1 MDGNVRSAIEFLR
14 GAVKIYIPVYQRNY
28 DWNIENCKLLFDDL
42 LDLEVNDKRTHFF
55 GSIVVK
61 PGNYSQ
67 DIIVIDGQQRLT
79 TLSLLML
86 AIKNWL
92 DKNEEKAQHV
102 RLTADYV
109 LNTFLQDQYLSTPD
123 KYILQSNPRDYKS
136 YKLLFGNEKFYD
148 KSSNI
153 TLNYSYFYDCIDS
166 MDISVDQLMNSIQKL
181 QFMVVNLNS
190 PEDDP
195 QLIFES
201 LNSTGVA
208 LTDAD
213 KIRNFLLMN
222 EDLPEQDKYFQN
234 YWQPLEENTH
244 FEVSKFF
251 RYYLTIK
258 NAEFPKIS
266 NVYNEFKT
274 TYFNLDFNKHDL
286 FEDINDYSNTYKM
299 ILECNTG
306 TKQIDRILNRFLEL
320 NVTVIRPFIMAIIN
334 DYTSD
339 RISEEETIRIVE
351 IIEKY
356 IARRIITKTPSNA
369 LNKVIATLYRDF
381 RHFQDTHDNEY
392 KDSEVITYLLLKK
405 QGSGRVPTDEEL
417 IRNFKNN
424 NWYNI
429 NSSYRSYIFER
440 LENYNHIES
449 LSIYEGLKNKD
460 YSIEHIMPQK
470 LSSEWKKALGDQYQ
484 TIHDSYV
491 NSLGNLTITG
501 YNSKYSN
508 RSFEEKQNMEK
519 GFKESHFVN
528 LNKLPARSENWRE
541 TEIIER
547 TNQLINIAIEI
558 WEFPESTIQEEIEEN
573 ELFVYDGEENFANYK
588 IQGFTFIN
596 DEYIPAKTWKG
607 FFLELFKLLAK
618 IDLNPLVECSK
629 IDTNFGYESV
639 ILNKKTEDTEE
650 IVPGIYLF
658 LKLSNE
664 RKMNYI
670 NKFLDK
676 YNISYDQ
683 LSLDLEYKGQS

>member
-14 GAVKIYIPVYQRNY
+14 SAVKIYIPVYQRNY
-28 DWNIENCKLLFDDL
+28 DWHIENCKLMFDDL
-42 LDLEVNDKRTHFF
+42 LDLEINNNKSHFF

-92 DKNEEKAQHV
+92 DKNEEKAQNV
-102 RLTADYV
+102 RLTSDYV

-136 YKLLFGNEKFYD
+136 YKLLFGNEKFHD
-148 KSSNI
+148 KLSNI
-153 TLNYSYFYDCIDS
+153 TLNYNYLYSCIDN
-166 MDISVDQLMNSIQKL
+166 MKISIDQLMNSIQKL
-181 QFMVVNLNS
+181 QFMVVNLNA

-222 EDLPEQDKYFQN
+222 EEIPKQDEYFHN

-266 NVYNEFKT
+266 NVYNEFKN
-274 TYFNLDFNKHDL
+274 TYFDLNFNKYDL
-286 FEDINDYSNTYKM
+286 FEDLNDYSNTYKM

-306 TKQIDRILNRFLEL
+306 TKKIDMILNRFLEL

-334 DYTSD
+334 DFTSD
-339 RISEEETIRIVE
+339 RIMEEEAIKIVE
-351 IIEKY
+351 IMEKY

-381 RHFQDTHDNEY
+381 RHFQDKHQGQY
-392 KDSEVITYLLLKK
+392 QDSEVILYLLLKK
-405 QGSGRVPTDEEL
+405 QGSGKVPTDEEL

-424 NWYNI
+424 DWYNI

-440 LENYNHIES
+440 LENHNHIES

-470 LSSEWKKALGDQYQ
+470 LSSDWKKELGKDYQ
-484 TIHDSYV
+484 TIHDNYV

-508 RSFEEKQNMEK
+508 RSFEEKQNMVK

-528 LNKLPARSENWRE
+528 LNKLPAKSENWRE

-547 TNQLINIAIEI
+547 TNQLINSAIEI
-558 WEFPESTIQEEIEEN
+558 WSFPESTIQEVREEK
-573 ELFVYDGEENFANYK
+573 ELFIYDGNETFSNYK
-588 IQGFTFIN
+588 IHGFTFIN
-596 DEYIPAKTWKG
+596 DEYIPVKTWKA
-607 FFLELFKLLAK
+607 FFVELFKLLAK
-618 IDLNPLVECSK
+618 IDINPLIECTK
-629 IDTNFGYESV
+629 IDTNYGFESV
-639 ILNKKTEDTEE
+639 ILKEKIKDSEE
-650 IVPGIYLF
+650 IIPGVYLF
-658 LKLSNE
+658 LILSNE

-670 NKFLDK
+670 NKFFEK

-683 LSLDLEYKGQS
+683 LSLDVEYKE

>member
-14 GAVKIYIPVYQRNY
+14 SAVKIYIPVYQRNY
-28 DWNIENCKLLFDDL
+28 DWHIENCKLMFDDL
-42 LDLEVNDKRTHFF
+42 LDLEINNNKSHFF

-92 DKNEEKAQHV
+92 DKNEEKAQNV
-102 RLTADYV
+102 RLTSDYV

-136 YKLLFGNEKFYD
+136 YKLLFGNEKFHD
-148 KSSNI
+148 KLSNI
-153 TLNYSYFYDCIDS
+153 TLNYNYLYSCIDN
-166 MDISVDQLMNSIQKL
+166 MKISIDQLMNSIQKL
-181 QFMVVNLNS
+181 QFMVVNLNA

-222 EDLPEQDKYFQN
+222 EEIPEQDKYFHN

-266 NVYNEFKT
+266 NVYNEFKN
-274 TYFNLDFNKHDL
+274 TYFDLNFNKYDL
-286 FEDINDYSNTYKM
+286 FEDLNDYSNTYKM

-306 TKQIDRILNRFLEL
+306 TKKIDMILNRFLEL

-334 DYTSD
+334 DFTSD
-339 RISEEETIRIVE
+339 RIMEEEAIKIVE
-351 IIEKY
+351 IMEKY

-381 RHFQDTHDNEY
+381 RHFQDKHQGQY
-392 KDSEVITYLLLKK
+392 QDSEVILYLLLKK
-405 QGSGRVPTDEEL
+405 QGSGKVPTDEEL

-424 NWYNI
+424 DWYNI

-440 LENYNHIES
+440 LENHNHIES

-470 LSSEWKKALGDQYQ
+470 LSSDWKKELGKDYQ
-484 TIHDSYV
+484 TIHDNYV

-508 RSFEEKQNMEK
+508 RSFEEKQNMVK

-528 LNKLPARSENWRE
+528 LNKLPAKSENWRE

-547 TNQLINIAIEI
+547 TNQLINSAIEI
-558 WEFPESTIQEEIEEN
+558 WSFPESTIQEVREEK
-573 ELFVYDGEENFANYK
+573 ELFIYDGNETFSNYK
-588 IQGFTFIN
+588 IHGFTFIN
-596 DEYIPAKTWKG
+596 DEYIPVKTWKA
-607 FFLELFKLLAK
+607 FFVELFKLLAK
-618 IDLNPLVECSK
+618 IDINPLIECTK
-629 IDTNFGYESV
+629 IDTNYGFESV
-639 ILNKKTEDTEE
+639 ILKEKIKDSEK
-650 IVPGIYLF
+650 IIPGVYLF
-658 LKLSNE
+658 LILSNE

-670 NKFLDK
+670 NKFFEK

-683 LSLDLEYKGQS
+683 LSLDVEYKE

>member
-14 GAVKIYIPVYQRNY
+14 SAVKIYIPVYQRNY
-28 DWNIENCKLLFDDL
+28 DWHIENCKLMFDDL
-42 LDLEVNDKRTHFF
+42 LDLEINNNKSHFF

-92 DKNEEKAQHV
+92 DKNEEKAQNV
-102 RLTADYV
+102 RLTSDYV

-136 YKLLFGNEKFYD
+136 YKLLFGNEKFHD
-148 KSSNI
+148 KLSNI
-153 TLNYSYFYDCIDS
+153 TLNYNYLYSCIDN
-166 MDISVDQLMNSIQKL
+166 MKISIDQLMNSIQKL
-181 QFMVVNLNS
+181 QFMVVNLNA

-201 LNSTGVA
+201 LNSTGVT

-222 EDLPEQDKYFQN
+222 EEIPEQDKYFHN

-266 NVYNEFKT
+266 NVYNEFKN
-274 TYFNLDFNKHDL
+274 TYFDLNFNKYDL
-286 FEDINDYSNTYKM
+286 FEDLNDYSNTYKM

-306 TKQIDRILNRFLEL
+306 TKKIDMILNRFLEL

-334 DYTSD
+334 DFTSD
-339 RISEEETIRIVE
+339 RIMEEEAIKIVE
-351 IIEKY
+351 IMEKY

-381 RHFQDTHDNEY
+381 RHFQDKHQGQY
-392 KDSEVITYLLLKK
+392 QDSEVILYLLLKK
-405 QGSGRVPTDEEL
+405 QGSGKVPTDEEL

-424 NWYNI
+424 DWYNI

-440 LENYNHIES
+440 LENHNHIES

-470 LSSEWKKALGDQYQ
+470 LSSDWKKELGKDYQ
-484 TIHDSYV
+484 TIHDNYV

-508 RSFEEKQNMEK
+508 RSFEEKQNMVK

-528 LNKLPARSENWRE
+528 LNKLPAKSENWRE

-547 TNQLINIAIEI
+547 TNQLINSAIEI
-558 WEFPESTIQEEIEEN
+558 WSFPESTIQEVREEK
-573 ELFVYDGEENFANYK
+573 ELFIYDGNETFSNYK
-588 IQGFTFIN
+588 IHGFTFIN
-596 DEYIPAKTWKG
+596 DEYIPVKTWKA
-607 FFLELFKLLAK
+607 FFVELFKLLAK
-618 IDLNPLVECSK
+618 IDINPLIECTK
-629 IDTNFGYESV
+629 IDTNYGFESV
-639 ILNKKTEDTEE
+639 ILKEKTKDSEE
-650 IVPGIYLF
+650 IIPGVYLF
-658 LKLSNE
+658 LILSNE

-670 NKFLDK
+670 NKFFEK

-683 LSLDLEYKGQS
+683 LLLDVEYKE